1 MNANVQAP
9 RHLVVDLT
17 AEPGQAAERRLDMS
31 ARAAEA
37 VVEVEMAEGGI
48 EVVDPHQADH
58 PPAEPDAFGVAGRAA
73 DDLGGFGEFGGLAL
87 IFLGRGRVLGGLAP
101 LALVLGVVVAALGKG
116 ASRTK
121 QENDRGDCE
130 MAQEPVRKWKH
141 ASTHKFPD
149 VLPKIPRGRLRLCW

>member
-17 AEPGQAAERRLDMS
+17 AEAGQAAERRLDMS

-37 VVEVEMAEGGI
+37 VIEVEVAEGGI
-48 EVVDPHQADH
+48 EVVHPHQAH
-58 PPAEPDAFGVAGRAA
+58 HAPAEPDAFGIAGRAR
-73 DDLGGFGEFGGLAL
+73 DDLGGFGEFSGLAL
-87 IFLGRGRVLGGLAP
+87 VFLGRGCVLGGLAS

-116 ASRTK
+116 ASGTK

-130 MAQEPVRKWKH
+130 RPQEPVRKWKH

-149 VLPKIPRGRLRLCW
+149 